1 MRVSVTSEHLSRG
14 RRGSPCSCPVALA
27 IGDAHPG
34 TWSVTGPFAY
44 LTTDELYGK
53 EHFRS
58 ALTLVYV
65 LPPDVTDRVVR
76 LDRGEQV
83 APFEF
88 EVQGLD

>member
-1 MRVSVTSEHLSRG
+1 MLVRITEENLRLG
-14 RRGSPCSCPVALA
+14 RRGSPCSCAVARGLA
-27 IGDAHPG
+27 DAHPG
-34 TWSVTGPFAY
+34 CWSVTGMFAY
-44 LTTDELYGK
+44 LTTDEQYGK

-76 LDRGEQV
+76 LDRSEQV

-88 EVQGLD
+88 EVQGID